1 MGIVSSVSTIP
12 RSSWMPA
19 SAWRMRRG
27 PSNWNGL
34 VTQATVSAPSSLAIA
49 ATTGAA
55 PVPVPPPIPAVM
67 KTMSAPVRVSLEK
80 LPVLARGATADLGVG
95 AGAEP
100 AGELGAELDLDL
112 GRRRAERLGVGI
124 GHRERHAGEARADHP
139 VHGVRPAASEPDD
152 PDLRRE
158 FPILFLEP
166 EDELLPHRCLSLFRP
181 PFPAGRILLSLTP
194 SPSHQKISRSHSRTR
209 RAVRPTPG
217 QPSPSPGQPARRGRR
232 AGPGGRR

>member
-67 KTMSAPVRVSLEK
+67 KTMSAPVSVWWRSSRSSLAARRPTSGSEPAPSPPVSLVPSWI
-80 LPVLARGATADLGVG
+80 LIAAGDARSAWASVFATANVTPVKRELIIRFTAFDPPPPSPTTRIFAASSRSSSSSRKMSSSRIVASPSFGRRSPPAGSCFRLRRPRPIRRSPGATRARGARSG
-95 AGAEP
+95 P
-100 AGELGAELDLDL
+100 P
-112 GRRRAERLGVGI
+112 RASLRP
-124 GHRERHAGEARADHP
+124 ARAAGP
-139 VHGVRPAASEPDD
+139 PPPPAD
-152 PDLRRE
+152 
-158 FPILFLEP
+158 
-166 EDELLPHRCLSLFRP
+166 
-181 PFPAGRILLSLTP
+181 
-194 SPSHQKISRSHSRTR
+194 
-209 RAVRPTPG
+209 
-217 QPSPSPGQPARRGRR
+217 
-232 AGPGGRR
+232 GPGGRR